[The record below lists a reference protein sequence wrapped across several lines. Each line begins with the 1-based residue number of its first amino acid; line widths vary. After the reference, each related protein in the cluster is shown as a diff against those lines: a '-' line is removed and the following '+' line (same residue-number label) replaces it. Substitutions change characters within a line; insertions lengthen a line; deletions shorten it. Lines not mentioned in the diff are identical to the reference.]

1 MRLYHDLAEYYF
13 SIECNHRDMEDDIS
27 FIRGILHGRKEP
39 SLLDLGCGTG
49 EHIERLTRYGV
60 QCTGIDSSGDMLKIA
75 RQRCNSRA
83 EFVAADMRNFD
94 YYEEFDLVTCLF
106 GSFDYMLTDEDVDR
120 VLWNTWRAL
129 KPDGI
134 GLFEV
139 WNSVPVRRIG
149 EKNLSRVSTT
159 HYADTTIERQRGF
172 NLLNEKNKTVVEVN
186 YRYTVRDSKGSR
198 DLTDCHVMR
207 AFTPGEMTVFLKNNG
222 FEIERVYA
230 STLKEPFQERS
241 SRMLIQF
248 RKGL

>member
-60 QCTGIDSSGDMLKIA
+60 RCTGIDSSGDMLKIA
-75 RQRCNSRA
+75 RQRCNNRA
-83 EFVAADMRNFD
+83 EFVASDMRNFD
-94 YYEEFDLVTCLF
+94 YYEDFDLVTCLF
-106 GSFDYMLTDEDVDR
+106 GSFDYMLADEDVDR

-129 KPDGI
+129 KPEGI

-139 WNSVPVRRIG
+139 WNSAPVRRIG
-149 EKNLSRVSTT
+149 EKTLSKVSTT
-159 HYADTTIERQRGF
+159 YYADTTIERRRGF
-172 NLLNEKNKTVVEVN
+172 SLLNEKDKTVVEVN

-207 AFTPGEMTVFLKNNG
+207 AFTPEEMTVLLKNNG
-222 FEIERVYA
+222 FEIEKVYA